1 MYEIFFLF
9 FLFLSLHSFL
19 TLFPLCFS
27 PLSFPPQGLGINPEE
42 RKILIKEVNIILH
55 CAASID
61 FKAPMDLS
69 VDQNVNGALR
79 VLELAKECE
88 NLDVMNHVSTA
99 YTGCHKVCKP
109 SF

>member
-1 MYEIFFLF
+1 M
-9 FLFLSLHSFL
+9 
-19 TLFPLCFS
+19 
-27 PLSFPPQGLGINPEE
+27 
-42 RKILIKEVNIILH
+42 LIKEVNIILH

-99 YTGCHKVCKP
+99 YTGCHKVCL
-109 SF
+109 SFIFGFLFSLCVSLSHPENRKVL